1 MRPRQNARHFAD
13 DIFELFL
20 CELYLDFIF
29 IDIFPNG
36 PINKSVL
43 VQIMAWRREYDKS
56 L

>member
-1 MRPRQNARHFAD
+1 MRARQNARHFAD
-13 DIFELFL
+13 DIFKSFL

-29 IDIFPNG
+29 TDILPNG

-43 VQIMAWRREYDKS
+43 VQIMAWRRAYDKS